1 MNNQTRAGHFQEK
14 EDREERSFQL
24 YQMKATPD
32 LRDYLFTSIEQ
43 IHADGNRIQRSQYE
57 CVYTGR
63 LPPGASLEDLYVRF
77 NLEHPEDFRGRSM
90 SVSDVVVLRQ
100 GREETAWYCDRI
112 GFTPVP
118 EFLEEHCKQPSF
130 AESEARSDAQKQR
143 LSREEE
149 QQTEER
155 KISEQTAESRA
166 KQGPER

>member
-1 MNNQTRAGHFQEK
+1 MNNQIKENCFQE
-14 EDREERSFQL
+14 EARDARTFQL
-24 YQMKATPD
+24 YQMKAAPD

-63 LPPGASLEDLYVRF
+63 LPPGESLEDLYVRF
-77 NLEHPEDFRGRSM
+77 NMERPEDFRGRSM

-118 EFLEEHCKQPSF
+118 EFLEELCRQPSF
-130 AESEARSDAQKQR
+130 AESEARSKARQK
-143 LSREEE
+143 REPQE
-149 QQTEER
+149 TERQAEARKAPDQAAEPGAER
-155 KISEQTAESRA
+155 
-166 KQGPER
+166 GPER